1 MIDELSLGLAP
12 KMVEDLAQSLT
23 EINRQGLTIILV
35 EQDVMTAFELARRGF
50 VVETGRIVKF
60 GPTSELSD
68 DPAIRAA
75 YLGM

>member
-1 MIDELSLGLAP
+1 
-12 KMVEDLAQSLT
+12 MVEDLAHSLT

-35 EQDVMTAFELARRGF
+35 EQDVMTAFELARHGF
-50 VVETGRIVKF
+50 VVETGRIVKS

-68 DPAIRAA
+68 DPAVRAA